1 MKADM
6 EQQDMPDGVV
16 LDINNHIV
24 ETTMRTFSGLKAIL
38 SIPLALKKQVWPELH
53 AD

>member
-1 MKADM
+1 M
-6 EQQDMPDGVV
+6 V

-24 ETTMRTFSGLKAIL
+24 ETTMANLFWLKAIL
-38 SIPLALKKQVWPELH
+38 SIPLALKKRVWQELH